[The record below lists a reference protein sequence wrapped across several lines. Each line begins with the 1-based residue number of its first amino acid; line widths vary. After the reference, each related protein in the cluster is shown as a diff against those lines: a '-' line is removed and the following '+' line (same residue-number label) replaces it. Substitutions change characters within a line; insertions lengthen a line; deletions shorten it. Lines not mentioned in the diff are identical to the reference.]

1 MSALRAY
8 ELKPRS
14 VGGRLAAG
22 ASVRARFA
30 DQRDTR
36 AGRFT
41 GAMGRPGMGLGSI
54 VVISLVAISLIQ
66 LLISIMAGEA
76 TYKLSELKQAK
87 VELGT
92 TSQILIEQV
101 DSLSSQQNLAN
112 SAQRLGMVAN
122 PNPVFLRLSD
132 SSVLGTPRAVRADN
146 AVIPTRNL
154 IPNSALVLESNDI
167 KRSYKKSLAQASSTK
182 LDTAS
187 VNNAA
192 ATSQANAVNSA
203 SGQVAY
209 SRTEIPASPTN

>member
-8 ELKPRS
+8 ELNPRIGVRGS
-14 VGGRLAAG
+14 AARL
-22 ASVRARFA
+22 
-30 DQRDTR
+30 R
-36 AGRFT
+36 AGQARTAGQPARFT
-41 GAMGRPGMGLGSI
+41 GVAGRPGMGLGAIVVLSLVGISI
-54 VVISLVAISLIQ
+54 VQ

-76 TYKLSELKQAK
+76 TYKLSELKAAK
-87 VELGT
+87 RELGT

-132 SSVLGTPRAVRADN
+132 SRVLGTPRAVRADT

-167 KRSYKKSLAQASSTK
+167 KRQYKQSLAAQSTS
-182 LDTAS
+182 TAKTDS
-187 VNNAA
+187 QTSAA
-192 ATSQANAVNSA
+192 ATSPSNAVNSA
-203 SGQVAY
+203 SGQVAFP
-209 SRTEIPASPTN
+209 RTEIPASPTN